1 MSAGLKTAGILGGGA
16 ILASVVA
23 SEPSNTKPVTSS
35 CHPTIQAVSS
45 KTLAIMIVLAVLV
58 TVLTTLDQCEYMI
71 LTRLTWIETT
81 MAGVVSKELHFLLN
95 FLNTLLNPI

>member
-45 KTLAIMIVLAVLV
+45 KTLAIMIVQAVLV
-58 TVLTTLDQCEYMI
+58 TALTTLDQCESMVLI
-71 LTRLTWIETT
+71 PLDWTETM
-81 MAGVVSKELHFLLN
+81 MAGVASN
-95 FLNTLLNPI
+95 